1 MTIPELYAAID
12 GSYESVKRI
21 LPTDA
26 LVEKF
31 VLRIIDEKSFERL
44 KNAKDSHDPKELF
57 EAAHAIK
64 GICANVGLDKLSAQA
79 SVVAE
84 EFRPQ
89 KERTMSDAELDAHL
103 DQFFQK
109 YEATVATLRD
119 YIAAK

>member
-44 KNAKDSHDPKELF
+44 KNAKDSHDPKELL

-119 YIAAK
+119 YVAAK